1 MDGIVVVR
9 VMGAA
14 FLAAALLAAA
24 ACDLRWRIIPNE
36 CVALVAVAWLLV
48 CGAGSRVGARLLWGA
63 AGAATVLVVLLLVSC
78 ASTALGNGAGIGGGD
93 VKLLAATSLWVG
105 PLWGLALVGASC
117 VLGLL
122 GHLAC
127 TSLKRKAPVPSA
139 IPMAPAIAASLALF
153 VLL

>member
-14 FLAAALLAAA
+14 LLAAALLAAA

-63 AGAATVLVVLLLVSC
+63 AGAATVLAVLLLVSC
-78 ASTALGNGAGIGGGD
+78 ASTALGHGAGIGGGD

-122 GHLAC
+122 GRLAC
-127 TSLKRKAPVPSA
+127 MPFRKAPASPG
-139 IPMAPAIAASLALF
+139 IPLAPAIALSLALL

>member
-14 FLAAALLAAA
+14 FLVAALLAAA

-48 CGAGSRVGARLLWGA
+48 CGAGSCVGARLLWGA
-63 AGAATVLVVLLLVSC
+63 AGAATVLAVLLLVSC
-78 ASTALGNGAGIGGGD
+78 ASTALGHGAGIGGGD

-105 PLWGLALVGASC
+105 PFWGLALVGASC

-122 GHLAC
+122 GRLAC
-127 TSLKRKAPVPSA
+127 MPFRKAPASPG
-139 IPMAPAIAASLALF
+139 IPLAPAIALSLALL